1 MRGMLGAVVVGSLLA
16 IGTTGK
22 VEAQA
27 RGYVGI
33 GGGVTIPMG
42 DFKDG
47 YKAGWLG
54 QVVGGVKINDM
65 FGVRVDGSYGQNSSK
80 TTGGPKVKLVGALGD
95 VTLSPKTSGGVAPY
109 VLAGAG
115 MLNSKAT
122 VSGVSAST
130 SAFAW
135 NAGAG
140 AKFTA
145 GSVGVYVEARF
156 LSAKKNGATTNMIP
170 VTVGL
175 RFGGN

>member
-1 MRGMLGAVVVGSLLA
+1 MRGMLGAVVVGSLLV
-16 IGTTGK
+16 IGSAGSAN
-22 VEAQA
+22 AQA

-33 GGGVTIPMG
+33 GGGATIPMG

-47 YKAGWLG
+47 YKTGWMG
-54 QVVGGVKINDM
+54 QVIGGVTLSDM
-65 FGVRVDGSYGQNSSK
+65 FGVRVDGGYGQNSGKS
-80 TTGGPKVKLVGALGD
+80 GAPKLKLIQAIGD

-109 VLAGAG
+109 LLAGAG

-122 VSGVSAST
+122 VSGVSASS

-135 NAGAG
+135 NAGVG

-145 GSVGVYVEARF
+145 GSLGIYVEGRF